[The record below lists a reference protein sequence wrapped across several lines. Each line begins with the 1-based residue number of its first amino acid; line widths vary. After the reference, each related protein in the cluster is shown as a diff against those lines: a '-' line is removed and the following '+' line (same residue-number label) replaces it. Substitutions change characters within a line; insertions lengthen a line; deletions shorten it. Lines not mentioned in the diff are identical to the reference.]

1 MKEKTLKIG
10 QKYYLNELKINS
22 IAEVVELK
30 NNNTLLKRRLLD
42 LGLTKGVKLQVKKI
56 APLGDPVSFELR
68 GYELGLRRE
77 ELKSILVRL
86 IK

>member
-1 MKEKTLKIG
+1 MKEKKLKIG
-10 QKYYLNELKINS
+10 EKYCLNELKINS
-22 IAEVVELK
+22 IAEIVELK
-30 NNNTLLKRRLLD
+30 TNNTLLRRRLLD

-77 ELKSILVRL
+77 ELKSIVVRL
-86 IK
+86 LR